1 MAIQYNEETI
11 GTMVI
16 EQKGQKF
23 GIQIRQGNCLAV
35 FIHVEKDDEGKGYI
49 HTLYNFYVNEKHLKN
64 LIEHYKNPFADKVLK
79 MKLNMKYKESF
90 ILLKHLVHFTKIE
103 CYYK

>member
-1 MAIQYNEETI
+1 MIRYNGETI

-35 FIHVEKDDEGKGYI
+35 FIHVRKDEEGEGYI
-49 HTLYNFYVNEKHLKN
+49 HTLYNFYSDEKHLKN
-64 LIEHYKNPFADKVLK
+64 LIKHYKNPFADKVLK

-90 ILLKHLVHFTKIE
+90 ILLRHLVQFTKIE